1 MWHQNIIL
9 ATWLINQSKEDTTEA
24 WSDEGDEHEKE
35 WVSVL
40 KTTFVILLQDGLFP
54 ADYVA
59 LRDSLKVQQMLYDA
73 RTLNVY
79 AQVGICWIRLGFLKK
94 IVWQNGVKKV

>member
-1 MWHQNIIL
+1 M
-9 ATWLINQSKEDTTEA
+9 
-24 WSDEGDEHEKE
+24 
-35 WVSVL
+35 SVCIENNL
-40 KTTFVILLQDGLFP
+40 CNFLQDGLFP

-79 AQVGICWIRLGFLKK
+79 AQVGICWIRPGFLKK
-94 IVWQNGVKKV
+94 KIFYKMVLRKFKKEYEYIFKNLFTLTQF